1 MLKLERTRG
10 TTPLLAA
17 LVFAVAACD
26 RSESVATTDTTTA
39 AAAGEAVPS
48 ADSVGGNLTTMSDA
62 NLVSVLETA
71 NAGEVE
77 YSQVAVERA
86 TDSRVREYAQMMV
99 REHGSM
105 RDSVAGLAQRLGVT
119 AVAPEKV
126 NDLRENLRG
135 DLEDLRAKNG
145 ADFDKEFMAE
155 QVDMH
160 QETLD
165 LLEDLDDDTNTA
177 DLQRAIEA
185 AKVKVRAHL
194 ERAKEIKDA
203 ID

>member
-1 MLKLERTRG
+1 MLKLERMRG
-10 TTPLLAA
+10 TTTVIAALALAA
-17 LVFAVAACD
+17 AACD
-26 RSESVATTDTTTA
+26 RGTVATTDTTTTT
-39 AAAGEAVPS
+39 AAGEAVPS
-48 ADSVGGNLTTMSDA
+48 ADSVGGSLTTMSDA

-119 AVAPEKV
+119 AVAPEKSTE
-126 NDLRENLRG
+126 LRENVRK
-135 DLEDLRAKNG
+135 DLEDLRAKSG

-165 LLEDLDDDTNTA
+165 LLEDLDDDSNTP
-177 DLQRAIEA
+177 DLQRTIEA

>member
-1 MLKLERTRG
+1 MLKLERMRG
-10 TTPLLAA
+10 TTTVIAA
-17 LVFAVAACD
+17 LAFAAAACD
-26 RSESVATTDTTTA
+26 RGTVATTDTTTA
-39 AAAGEAVPS
+39 TAAGEAVPP

-86 TDSRVREYAQMMV
+86 KDSRVREYAQMMV

-119 AVAPEKV
+119 AVAPEKS
-126 NDLRENLRG
+126 NELRENVRK

-165 LLEDLDDDTNTA
+165 LLEDLDDDSNTP

>member
-1 MLKLERTRG
+1 MLKLERMRG
-10 TTPLLAA
+10 TTSVLAA
-17 LVFAVAACD
+17 LAFAAAACD
-26 RSESVATTDTTTA
+26 RGRVATTDTTTTT
-39 AAAGEAVPS
+39 AAGEAVPS

-86 TDSRVREYAQMMV
+86 TDSRVREYARMMV
-99 REHGSM
+99 REHGMM
-105 RDSVAGLAQRLGVT
+105 RDSVTGLAQRLGVT

-126 NDLRENLRG
+126 NDLRENLRK

-177 DLQRAIEA
+177 DLQRTIEA